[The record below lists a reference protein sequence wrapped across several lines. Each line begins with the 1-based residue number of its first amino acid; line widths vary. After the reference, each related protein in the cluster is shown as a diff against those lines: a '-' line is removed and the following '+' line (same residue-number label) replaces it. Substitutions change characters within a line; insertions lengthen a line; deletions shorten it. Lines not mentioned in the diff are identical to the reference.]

1 VTGLYRKTVL
11 PNGIVVLTEQM
22 PQVRSVSIGVWV
34 KVGSRV
40 EKGERAGIS
49 HFIEHLLFK
58 GTESRSA
65 EEIAQAI
72 DSVGGTLDAFTS
84 RENTCLYAKV
94 LGEHLPLAVDLLSD
108 LLLHPRLASEDIEKE
123 RRVVLEEIKMVE
135 DDPDDLI
142 HDLFAMQLWRDHPLG
157 RPVLGF
163 RDTLQAITQQDILDH
178 LRDFYQPDRVIVAAA
193 GDLEHERVTD
203 LVAAAFGRRAG
214 RAIAANGSS
223 PTPYHT
229 VHHAER
235 DSAQMH
241 LVLGAE
247 GLPYNHTNRYA
258 FYLLNAI
265 LGSSMSSRLFQ
276 EVREKRGLAYSI
288 YSYQAS
294 YHDSGLLAVYA
305 GTSAESYPQVVD
317 LIRAEFIRL
326 GQGPVDLA
334 EFHRAKAQLKGNLL
348 LGLEST
354 SSRMTRLAKTEIYF
368 QRYFDLDEIIR
379 GIDGVSAETF
389 AELNRSLF
397 EPERYAL
404 TTIGRLN

>member
-1 VTGLYRKTVL
+1 M
-11 PNGIVVLTEQM
+11 VVLTEQM
-22 PQVRSVSIGVWV
+22 PQVRSVSIGLWV
-34 KVGSRV
+34 KVGSRY
-40 EKGERAGIS
+40 ERGDRAGIS

-65 EEIAQAI
+65 EEIAQAV

-94 LGEHLPLAVDLLSD
+94 LGEDLPLAVDLLSD
-108 LLLHPRLASEDIEKE
+108 LLLRPRLDSEDIEKE

-142 HDLFAMQLWRDHPLG
+142 HDLFAQQLWRDHPLG
-157 RPVLGF
+157 RPVLGS
-163 RDTLQAITQQDILDH
+163 RQTLQALNRQDILDH
-178 LRDFYQPDRVIVAAA
+178 IHSFYQPDRVIVAAA
-193 GDLEHERVTD
+193 GDLEHARVAD
-203 LVAAAFGRRAG
+203 LVWSAFRDWRGCAMVT
-214 RAIAANGSS
+214 NGPS
-223 PTPYHT
+223 PTSYHT
-229 VHHAER
+229 VHHEER
-235 DSAQMH
+235 DSAQLH
-241 LVLGAE
+241 LVIGAE
-247 GLPYNHTNRYA
+247 GLPYNHGNRYA
-258 FYLLNAI
+258 FYLMNAI

-276 EVREKRGLAYSI
+276 EIREKRGLAYSI

-294 YHDSGLLAVYA
+294 YQDSGLLAVYA
-305 GTSAESYPQVVD
+305 GTSAEAYPQVVD
-317 LIRAEFIRL
+317 LIRAEFARL
-326 GQGPVDLA
+326 RQGPVDLT

-379 GIDGVSAETF
+379 GIDGVSPETF
-389 AELNRSLF
+389 ADLNRSLF

-404 TTIGRLN
+404 TTIGHLA

>member
-1 VTGLYRKTVL
+1 MLG
-11 PNGIVVLTEQM
+11 NGIVVLTERM

-34 KVGSRV
+34 KVGSRY
-40 EKGERAGIS
+40 EPAERAGIS

-58 GTESRSA
+58 GTEHRSA

-72 DSVGGTLDAFTS
+72 DSVGWTLDAFTS

-94 LGEHLPLAVDLLSD
+94 LGEDLPLAMDLLSD
-108 LLLHPRLASEDIEKE
+108 LLLHPRLDPADIEKE

-142 HDLFAMQLWRDHPLG
+142 HDVFAAQFWRDHPLG

-163 RDTLQAITQQDILDH
+163 RQTLQPLTRQDIQAH
-178 LRDFYQPDRVIVAAA
+178 LSDFYQPNNIIVAAA
-193 GDLEHERVTD
+193 GDLDHGRVTE
-203 LVAAAFGRRAG
+203 LTWSAFGKWQGTAVT
-214 RAIAANGSS
+214 ANGSS
-223 PTPYHT
+223 PTSYHT
-229 VHHAER
+229 THHEER
-235 DSAQMH
+235 DSAQLH

-247 GLPYNHTNRYA
+247 GLPYNHSNRYA

-276 EVREKRGLAYSI
+276 EIREKRGLAYSI

-294 YHDSGLLAVYA
+294 YQDSGLLAVYA

-317 LIRAEFIRL
+317 LIRAEFARL
-326 GQGPVDLA
+326 RHGPVDLT

-368 QRYFDLDEIIR
+368 GRYFDLDEIIR
-379 GIDGVSAETF
+379 GIDGVSPDSF

-397 EPERYAL
+397 GPDRYAL
-404 TTIGRLN
+404 TTIGHLS

>member
-1 VTGLYRKTVL
+1 LYKKEVL
-11 PNGIVVLTEQM
+11 GNGMVVLTEQM
-22 PQVRSVSIGVWV
+22 PQVRSVSIGLWV
-34 KVGSRV
+34 KVGSRY
-40 EKGERAGIS
+40 ERGDRGGIS

-58 GTESRSA
+58 GTQNRSA
-65 EEIAQAI
+65 EEIAQAV

-94 LGEHLPLAVDLLSD
+94 LGEDLPLAMDLLSD
-108 LLLHPRLASEDIEKE
+108 LLLRPRLDSEDIEKE

-142 HDLFAMQLWRDHPLG
+142 HDLFAQQLWRDHPLG
-157 RPVLGF
+157 RPVLGS
-163 RDTLQAITQQDILDH
+163 RQTLRALNRQDILDH
-178 LRDFYQPDRVIVAAA
+178 IHSFYQPDRVIVAAA
-193 GDLEHERVTD
+193 GDLEHARVAD
-203 LVAAAFGRRAG
+203 LVWSAFRGWRG
-214 RAIAANGSS
+214 SAIVTNGPS
-223 PTPYHT
+223 PTSYHT
-229 VHHAER
+229 MHHEER
-235 DSAQMH
+235 DSAQLH
-241 LVLGAE
+241 LVIGAE
-247 GLPYNHTNRYA
+247 GLPYNHGNRYA
-258 FYLLNAI
+258 FYLMNAI

-276 EVREKRGLAYSI
+276 EIREKRGLAYSI

-294 YHDSGLLAVYA
+294 YQDSGLLAVYA
-305 GTSAESYPQVVD
+305 GTSAEAYPQVVD
-317 LIRAEFIRL
+317 LIRAEFARL
-326 GQGPVDLA
+326 RQGPVDLA

-379 GIDGVSAETF
+379 GIDGVSPETF

-404 TTIGRLN
+404 TTIGHLA

>member
-1 VTGLYRKTVL
+1 MLG
-11 PNGIVVLTEQM
+11 NGIVVLTERM

-34 KVGSRV
+34 KVGSRN
-40 EKGERAGIS
+40 EPMERAGIS

-58 GTESRSA
+58 GTQSRSA
-65 EEIAQAI
+65 EEIAQAV

-94 LGEHLPLAVDLLSD
+94 LGEDLPLAMDLLSD
-108 LLLHPRLASEDIEKE
+108 LLLHPRLDPADIEKE

-142 HDLFAMQLWRDHPLG
+142 HDIFAQQLWRDHPLG

-163 RDTLQAITQQDILDH
+163 RHTLQPLTRQDILEH
-178 LRDFYQPDRVIVAAA
+178 LRDLYQPDRVIVAAA
-193 GDLEHERVTD
+193 GDLDHGRVAELTWS
-203 LVAAAFGRRAG
+203 AFGKWQGKAVTT
-214 RAIAANGSS
+214 NGSS
-223 PTPYHT
+223 PTSYHT
-229 VHHAER
+229 THHEER
-235 DSAQMH
+235 DSAQLH

-247 GLPYNHTNRYA
+247 GLPYNHSNRYA

-276 EVREKRGLAYSI
+276 EIREKRGLAYSI

-294 YHDSGLLAVYA
+294 YQDSGLLAVYA
-305 GTSAESYPQVVD
+305 GTSAEAYPQVVD
-317 LIRAEFIRL
+317 LIRAEFARL
-326 GQGPVDLA
+326 RQGPVDLT

-354 SSRMTRLAKTEIYF
+354 SSRMTRLANTEIYF
-368 QRYFDLDEIIR
+368 GRYFDLDEIIR
-379 GIDGVSAETF
+379 GIDGVSSETF

-404 TTIGRLN
+404 TTIGHLS

>member
-1 VTGLYRKTVL
+1 MLG
-11 PNGIVVLTEQM
+11 NGIVVLTERM

-34 KVGSRV
+34 KVGSRY
-40 EKGERAGIS
+40 EPAERAGIS

-58 GTESRSA
+58 GTEHRSA

-94 LGEHLPLAVDLLSD
+94 LGEDLPLAMDLLSD
-108 LLLHPRLASEDIEKE
+108 LLLHPRLDPADIEKE

-142 HDLFAMQLWRDHPLG
+142 HDVFAAQFWRDHPLG

-163 RDTLQAITQQDILDH
+163 RQTLQPLTRQDIQAH
-178 LRDFYQPDRVIVAAA
+178 LSDFYQPDNIIVAAA
-193 GDLEHERVTD
+193 GDLDHGRVTE
-203 LVAAAFGRRAG
+203 LTWSAFGKWQGTAVT
-214 RAIAANGSS
+214 ANGSS
-223 PTPYHT
+223 PTSYHT
-229 VHHAER
+229 THHEER
-235 DSAQMH
+235 DSAQLH

-247 GLPYNHTNRYA
+247 GLPYNHSNRYA

-276 EVREKRGLAYSI
+276 EIREKRGLAYSI

-294 YHDSGLLAVYA
+294 YQDSGLLAVYA

-317 LIRAEFIRL
+317 LIRAEFARL
-326 GQGPVDLA
+326 RHDPVDLT

-368 QRYFDLDEIIR
+368 GRYFDLDEIIR
-379 GIDGVSAETF
+379 GIDGVSPDSF

-397 EPERYAL
+397 GPDRYAL
-404 TTIGRLN
+404 TTIGHLS

>member
-1 VTGLYRKTVL
+1 MYKKEVL
-11 PNGIVVLTEQM
+11 GNGMVVLTEQM
-22 PQVRSVSIGVWV
+22 PQVRSVSIGLWV
-34 KVGSRV
+34 KVGSRY
-40 EKGERAGIS
+40 ERADRAGIS

-65 EEIAQAI
+65 EEIAQAV

-94 LGEHLPLAVDLLSD
+94 LGEDLPLAMDLLSD
-108 LLLHPRLASEDIEKE
+108 LLLRPRLDSEDIEKE

-142 HDLFAMQLWRDHPLG
+142 HDLFAQQLWPDHPLG
-157 RPVLGF
+157 QPVLGS
-163 RDTLQAITQQDILDH
+163 RQTLRALCRQDILDH
-178 LRDFYQPDRVIVAAA
+178 IHSFYQPDRVIVAAA
-193 GDLEHERVTD
+193 GDLEHGRVAD
-203 LVAAAFGRRAG
+203 LVWSAFRGWRG
-214 RAIAANGSS
+214 SAIVTNGPS
-223 PTPYHT
+223 PTSYHT
-229 VHHAER
+229 VHHEER
-235 DSAQMH
+235 DSAQLH
-241 LVLGAE
+241 LVIGAE
-247 GLPYNHTNRYA
+247 GLPYNHGNRYA
-258 FYLLNAI
+258 FYLMNAI

-276 EVREKRGLAYSI
+276 EIREKRGLAYSI

-294 YHDSGLLAVYA
+294 YQDSGLLAVYA
-305 GTSAESYPQVVD
+305 GTSAEAYPQVVD
-317 LIRAEFIRL
+317 LIRAEFARL
-326 GQGPVDLA
+326 RQGPVDLK

-368 QRYFDLDEIIR
+368 QRYFDLDEIIQ
-379 GIDGVSAETF
+379 GIDGVSPETF

-404 TTIGRLN
+404 TTIGHLA

>member
-1 VTGLYRKTVL
+1 MLG
-11 PNGIVVLTEQM
+11 NGIVVLTERM
-22 PQVRSVSIGVWV
+22 PQVRSVSVGVWV
-34 KVGSRV
+34 KVGSRN
-40 EKGERAGIS
+40 EPADRAGVS

-94 LGEHLPLAVDLLSD
+94 LGEDLPLAMDLLSD
-108 LLLHPRLASEDIEKE
+108 LLLHPRLDPADIEKE

-142 HDLFAMQLWRDHPLG
+142 HDIFAQQLWRDHPLG

-163 RDTLQAITQQDILDH
+163 RQTLQQLARQDILEH
-178 LRDFYQPDRVIVAAA
+178 LRDFYQPDGIVVAAA
-193 GDLEHERVTD
+193 GDLDHGRVAELTWS
-203 LVAAAFGRRAG
+203 AFGKWQGKAVG
-214 RAIAANGSS
+214 SNGSS
-223 PTPYHT
+223 PISYHT
-229 VHHAER
+229 VHHEER
-235 DSAQMH
+235 DSAQLH

-247 GLPYNHTNRYA
+247 GLPYSHGNRYA

-288 YSYQAS
+288 FSYQAS
-294 YHDSGLLAVYA
+294 YQDSGLLAVYA
-305 GTSAESYPQVVD
+305 GTSAESYPQVVE
-317 LIRAEFIRL
+317 LIRAEFARL
-326 GQGPVDLA
+326 RQGPVDLA

-368 QRYFDLDEIIR
+368 GRYFDLDEIIR
-379 GIDGVSAETF
+379 GIDGVSPETF

-404 TTIGRLN
+404 TTIGRLS

>member
-1 VTGLYRKTVL
+1 M
-11 PNGIVVLTEQM
+11 VVLTEQM
-22 PQVRSVSIGVWV
+22 PQVRSVSIGLWV
-34 KVGSRV
+34 KVGSRY
-40 EKGERAGIS
+40 ERGDRGGIS

-58 GTESRSA
+58 GTQNRSA
-65 EEIAQAI
+65 EEIAQAV

-94 LGEHLPLAVDLLSD
+94 LGEDLPLAMDLLSD
-108 LLLHPRLASEDIEKE
+108 LLLRPRLDSEDIEKE

-142 HDLFAMQLWRDHPLG
+142 HDLFAQHLWRDHPLG
-157 RPVLGF
+157 RPVLGS
-163 RDTLQAITQQDILDH
+163 RQTLRALNRQDILDH
-178 LRDFYQPDRVIVAAA
+178 IRSFYQPDRVIVAAA
-193 GDLEHERVTD
+193 GDLEHARVAD
-203 LVAAAFGRRAG
+203 LVWSAFRGWRG
-214 RAIAANGSS
+214 SAIVTNGPS
-223 PTPYHT
+223 PTSYHT
-229 VHHAER
+229 MHHEER
-235 DSAQMH
+235 DSAQLH
-241 LVLGAE
+241 LVIGAE
-247 GLPYNHTNRYA
+247 GLPYNHGNRYA
-258 FYLLNAI
+258 FYLMNAI

-276 EVREKRGLAYSI
+276 EIREKRGLAYSI

-294 YHDSGLLAVYA
+294 YQDSGLLAVYA
-305 GTSAESYPQVVD
+305 GTSAEAYPQVVD
-317 LIRAEFIRL
+317 LIRAEFARL
-326 GQGPVDLA
+326 RQGPVDLT

-379 GIDGVSAETF
+379 GIDGVSPETF

-404 TTIGRLN
+404 TTIGHLA

>member
-1 VTGLYRKTVL
+1 MLG
-11 PNGIVVLTEQM
+11 NGIVVLTEQM

-34 KVGSRV
+34 KVGSRN
-40 EKGERAGIS
+40 ELAERAGIS

-94 LGEHLPLAVDLLSD
+94 LGEDLPLAVELLSD
-108 LLLHPRLASEDIEKE
+108 LLLHPRLDPADIEKE

-142 HDLFAMQLWRDHPLG
+142 HDIFAQQLWRDHPLG

-163 RDTLQAITQQDILDH
+163 RHTLQPLTRQDIGQH
-178 LRDFYQPDRVIVAAA
+178 LHDFYQPDNIIVAAA
-193 GDLEHERVTD
+193 GDLDHGRVAELTWS
-203 LVAAAFGRRAG
+203 AFGGWHGKAVT
-214 RAIAANGSS
+214 ANGSS
-223 PTPYHT
+223 PTSYHT
-229 VHHAER
+229 THHEER
-235 DSAQMH
+235 DSAQLH

-247 GLPYNHTNRYA
+247 GLSYNHSNRYA

-265 LGSSMSSRLFQ
+265 LGGSMSSRLFQ
-276 EVREKRGLAYSI
+276 EIREKRGLAYSI

-294 YHDSGLLAVYA
+294 YQDSGLLAVYA
-305 GTSAESYPQVVD
+305 GTSAEAYPQVVD
-317 LIRAEFIRL
+317 LIRAEFARL
-326 GQGPVDLA
+326 RQGPVDLT

-368 QRYFDLDEIIR
+368 GRYFDLDEIIQ
-379 GIDGVSAETF
+379 GIDGVSPETF

-404 TTIGRLN
+404 TTIGHLT

>member
-1 VTGLYRKTVL
+1 VL
-11 PNGIVVLTEQM
+11 GNGIVVLTERM

-34 KVGSRV
+34 KVGSRN
-40 EKGERAGIS
+40 EPMERAGIS

-58 GTESRSA
+58 GTQSRSA
-65 EEIAQAI
+65 EEIAQAV

-94 LGEHLPLAVDLLSD
+94 LGEDLPLAMDLLSD
-108 LLLHPRLASEDIEKE
+108 LLLHPRLDPADIEKE

-142 HDLFAMQLWRDHPLG
+142 HDIFAQQLWRDHPLG

-163 RDTLQAITQQDILDH
+163 RHTLQPLTRQDILEH
-178 LRDFYQPDRVIVAAA
+178 LRDLYQPDRVIVAAA
-193 GDLEHERVTD
+193 GDLDHGRVAELTWS
-203 LVAAAFGRRAG
+203 AFGKWQGKAVTT
-214 RAIAANGSS
+214 NGSS
-223 PTPYHT
+223 PTSYHT
-229 VHHAER
+229 THHEER
-235 DSAQMH
+235 DSAQLH

-247 GLPYNHTNRYA
+247 GLPYNHSNRYA

-276 EVREKRGLAYSI
+276 EIREKRGLAYSI

-294 YHDSGLLAVYA
+294 YQDSGLLAVYA
-305 GTSAESYPQVVD
+305 GTSAEAYPQVVD
-317 LIRAEFIRL
+317 LIRAEFARL
-326 GQGPVDLA
+326 GQGPVDLT

-354 SSRMTRLAKTEIYF
+354 SSRMTRLANTEIYF
-368 QRYFDLDEIIR
+368 GRYFDLDEIIR
-379 GIDGVSAETF
+379 GIDGVSSETF

-404 TTIGRLN
+404 TTIGHLS

>member
-1 VTGLYRKTVL
+1 MLG
-11 PNGIVVLTEQM
+11 NGIVVLTERM

-34 KVGSRV
+34 KVGSRY
-40 EKGERAGIS
+40 EPAERAGIS

-58 GTESRSA
+58 GTEHRSA

-94 LGEHLPLAVDLLSD
+94 LGEDLPLAMDLLSD
-108 LLLHPRLASEDIEKE
+108 LLLHPRLDPADIEKE

-142 HDLFAMQLWRDHPLG
+142 HDVFAAQFWRDHPLG

-163 RDTLQAITQQDILDH
+163 RQTLQPLTRQDIQAH
-178 LRDFYQPDRVIVAAA
+178 LSDFYQPDNIIVAAA
-193 GDLEHERVTD
+193 GDLDHGRVTE
-203 LVAAAFGRRAG
+203 LTWSAFGKWQGTAVT
-214 RAIAANGSS
+214 ANGSS
-223 PTPYHT
+223 PTSYHT
-229 VHHAER
+229 THHEER
-235 DSAQMH
+235 DSAQLH

-247 GLPYNHTNRYA
+247 GLPYNHSNRYA

-276 EVREKRGLAYSI
+276 EIREKRGLAYSI

-294 YHDSGLLAVYA
+294 YQDSGLLAVYA

-317 LIRAEFIRL
+317 LIRAEFARL
-326 GQGPVDLA
+326 RHDPVDLT

-368 QRYFDLDEIIR
+368 GRYFDLDEIIR
-379 GIDGVSAETF
+379 GIDGVSPDSF

-397 EPERYAL
+397 VLDR
-404 TTIGRLN
+404 

>member
-1 VTGLYRKTVL
+1 M
-11 PNGIVVLTEQM
+11 VLTEQM
-22 PQVRSVSIGVWV
+22 PQVRSVSMGVWV
-34 KVGSRV
+34 KVGSRY
-40 EKGERAGIS
+40 EKAERAGIS

-58 GTESRSA
+58 GTQSRSA

-108 LLLHPRLASEDIEKE
+108 LLLYPRLDPEDIERE

-142 HDLFAMQLWRDHPLG
+142 HDLFAQQLWRDHPLG
-157 RPVLGF
+157 RPVLGS
-163 RDTLQAITQQDILDH
+163 RDTLQALTRQDILDH
-178 LRDFYQPDRVIVAAA
+178 LRDFYQADRVIVAAA
-193 GDLEHERVTD
+193 GDLEHRRVVE
-203 LVAAAFGRRAG
+203 LVWSAFGTWQG
-214 RAIAANGSS
+214 RSLPTNGSS
-223 PTPYHT
+223 PVSYHT

-235 DSAQMH
+235 DSAQLH

-247 GLPYNHTNRYA
+247 GLPYNHANRYA

-288 YSYQAS
+288 YSYLAS
-294 YHDSGLLAVYA
+294 YYDSGLLAVYA

-317 LIRAEFIRL
+317 LIRAEFARL
-326 GQGPVDLA
+326 REGPVDLT

-368 QRYFDLDEIIR
+368 GRYFDLDEIIQ
-379 GIDGVSAETF
+379 GIDGVSPQTF

-397 EPERYAL
+397 EPDRYAL
-404 TTIGRLN
+404 TTIGHLS

>member
-1 VTGLYRKTVL
+1 VL
-11 PNGIVVLTEQM
+11 PSGIVVLTEQM

-34 KVGSRV
+34 KVGSRY
-40 EKGERAGIS
+40 EPAERAGIS

-58 GTESRSA
+58 GTQSRSA

-72 DSVGGTLDAFTS
+72 DGVGGTLDAFTS

-94 LGEHLPLAVDLLSD
+94 LGEDLPLAVDLLSD
-108 LLLHPRLASEDIEKE
+108 LLLRPRLDPGDIEKE
-123 RRVVLEEIKMVE
+123 RRVVQEEIKMVE

-142 HDLFAMQLWRDHPLG
+142 HDLFAQQLWPDHPLG

-163 RDTLQAITQQDILDH
+163 RQSLQGLTRQDILDH

-193 GDLEHERVTD
+193 GDLEHGRVAE
-203 LVAAAFGRRAG
+203 LVHAAFGAWRG
-214 RAIAANGSS
+214 RAIPTNGSS
-223 PTPYHT
+223 PTSCHT
-229 VHHAER
+229 IRHEER
-235 DSAQMH
+235 GSAQLH

-258 FYLLNAI
+258 FYMLNAI

-276 EVREKRGLAYSI
+276 EIREKRGLAYSI

-294 YHDSGLLAVYA
+294 YQEAGLLAVYA
-305 GTSAESYPQVVD
+305 GTSTEAYPQVVE
-317 LIRAEFIRL
+317 LIRAEFARL
-326 GQGPVDLA
+326 RQGPVDLD

-368 QRYFDLDEIIR
+368 GRYFDLDDIIR
-379 GIDGVSAETF
+379 GIDGVSPETF

-404 TTIGRLN
+404 TTIGHLA

>member
-1 VTGLYRKTVL
+1 
-11 PNGIVVLTEQM
+11 M

-34 KVGSRV
+34 KVGSRN
-40 EKGERAGIS
+40 EPAERAGVS

-58 GTESRSA
+58 GTQSRSA

-94 LGEHLPLAVDLLSD
+94 LGQDVPLAMDLLSD
-108 LLLHPRLASEDIEKE
+108 LLLRPRLDPADIEKE

-163 RDTLQAITQQDILDH
+163 RQTLQAVGRQDVADH

-193 GDLEHERVTD
+193 GDLDHARVAELTWS
-203 LVAAAFGRRAG
+203 AFGEWRG
-214 RAIAANGSS
+214 RSIAPNGSS
-223 PTPYHT
+223 PVSYHT
-229 VHHAER
+229 VRHEER
-235 DSAQMH
+235 DSAQLH
-241 LVLGAE
+241 LVLGAD
-247 GLPYNHTNRYA
+247 GLPYGHKDRYA
-258 FYLLNAI
+258 FYLVNAI

-276 EVREKRGLAYSI
+276 EIREKRGLAYSI

-294 YHDSGLLAVYA
+294 YQDSGLLAVYA
-305 GTSAESYPQVVD
+305 GTSAEAYPQVVD
-317 LIRAEFIRL
+317 LIRAEFARL
-326 GQGPVDLA
+326 RQEPVNME
-334 EFHRAKAQLKGNLL
+334 EFRRAKAQLKGNLL

-354 SSRMTRLAKTEIYF
+354 SSRMTRLARTEIYF
-368 QRYFDLDEIIR
+368 GRYFDLDEIIQ
-379 GIDGVSAETF
+379 GIDEVSPEAF
-389 AELNRSLF
+389 AGLNRSLF
-397 EPERYAL
+397 EPDRYAL
-404 TTIGRLN
+404 TTIGRLT

>member
-1 VTGLYRKTVL
+1 VL
-11 PNGIVVLTEQM
+11 GNSIVVLTEQM

-34 KVGSRV
+34 KVGSRN
-40 EKGERAGIS
+40 ELAERAGIS

-94 LGEHLPLAVDLLSD
+94 LGEHLPLAVELLSD
-108 LLLHPRLASEDIEKE
+108 LLLHPRLDAADIEKE

-142 HDLFAMQLWRDHPLG
+142 HDIFAQQLWRDHPLG

-163 RDTLQAITQQDILDH
+163 RHTLQPLTRQDIGQH
-178 LRDFYQPDRVIVAAA
+178 LHDFYQPDNIIVAAA
-193 GDLEHERVTD
+193 GDLDHGRVAELTWS
-203 LVAAAFGRRAG
+203 AFGGWQGKAVT
-214 RAIAANGSS
+214 ANGSS
-223 PTPYHT
+223 PTSYHT
-229 VHHAER
+229 THHEER
-235 DSAQMH
+235 DSAQLH

-247 GLPYNHTNRYA
+247 GLPYNHSNRYA

-276 EVREKRGLAYSI
+276 EIREKRGLAYSI

-294 YHDSGLLAVYA
+294 YQDSGLLAVYA
-305 GTSAESYPQVVD
+305 GTSAEAYPQVVD
-317 LIRAEFIRL
+317 LIRAEFARL
-326 GQGPVDLA
+326 RQGPVDLT

-368 QRYFDLDEIIR
+368 GRYFDLDEIIQ
-379 GIDGVSAETF
+379 GIDGVAPEAF

-404 TTIGRLN
+404 TTIGHLS

>member
-1 VTGLYRKTVL
+1 M
-11 PNGIVVLTEQM
+11 VVLTERM
-22 PQVRSVSIGVWV
+22 PQVRSVSIGLWI
-34 KVGSRV
+34 KVGSRF
-40 EKGERAGIS
+40 ERAERAGVS

-108 LLLHPRLASEDIEKE
+108 LLLRPRLSAEDIEKE

-142 HDLFAMQLWRDHPLG
+142 HDLFAQQLWPDHPLG

-163 RDTLQAITQQDILDH
+163 RQTLQTFTRMDILDH

-193 GDLEHERVTD
+193 GDLEHARVAELIWSVFRD
-203 LVAAAFGRRAG
+203 WHG
-214 RAIAANGSS
+214 RACASNGSS
-223 PTPYHT
+223 PTS
-229 VHHAER
+229 VHRVRHEER
-235 DSAQMH
+235 DSAQLH

-258 FYLLNAI
+258 FYLMNAI

-276 EVREKRGLAYSI
+276 EIREKRGLAYSI

-294 YHDSGLLAVYA
+294 YQDSGLLAVYA
-305 GTSAESYPQVVD
+305 GTSAESHRQVVD
-317 LIRAEFIRL
+317 LIRAEFARL
-326 GQGPVDLA
+326 RQGPVDLQ

-368 QRYFDLDEIIR
+368 QRYFDLDEIIQ
-379 GIDGVSAETF
+379 GIDGVSPETF
-389 AELNRSLF
+389 AQLNRALF
-397 EPERYAL
+397 EPDRYAL
-404 TTIGRLN
+404 TTIGRLA

>member
-1 VTGLYRKTVL
+1 MLG
-11 PNGIVVLTEQM
+11 NGIVVLTERM

-34 KVGSRV
+34 KVGSRN
-40 EKGERAGIS
+40 EPMERAGIS

-58 GTESRSA
+58 GTQSRSA
-65 EEIAQAI
+65 EEIAQAV

-94 LGEHLPLAVDLLSD
+94 LGEDLPLAMDLLSD
-108 LLLHPRLASEDIEKE
+108 LLLHPRLDPADIEKE

-142 HDLFAMQLWRDHPLG
+142 HDIFAQQLWRDHPLG

-163 RDTLQAITQQDILDH
+163 RHTLQPLTRQDILEH

-193 GDLEHERVTD
+193 GDLDHGRVAELTWS
-203 LVAAAFGRRAG
+203 AFGKWQGKAVTT
-214 RAIAANGSS
+214 NGSS
-223 PTPYHT
+223 PTSYHT
-229 VHHAER
+229 THHEER
-235 DSAQMH
+235 DSAQLH

-247 GLPYNHTNRYA
+247 GLPYNHSNRYA

-276 EVREKRGLAYSI
+276 EIREKRGLAYSI

-294 YHDSGLLAVYA
+294 YQDSGLMAVYA
-305 GTSAESYPQVVD
+305 GTSTEAYPQVVD
-317 LIRAEFIRL
+317 LIRAEFARL
-326 GQGPVDLA
+326 RQGPVDLT

-354 SSRMTRLAKTEIYF
+354 SSRMTRLANTEIYF
-368 QRYFDLDEIIR
+368 GRYFDLDEIIR
-379 GIDGVSAETF
+379 GIDGVSSETF

-404 TTIGRLN
+404 TTIGHLS

>member
-1 VTGLYRKTVL
+1 M
-11 PNGIVVLTEQM
+11 VLTERM
-22 PQVRSVSIGVWV
+22 PHVRSVAIGVWV
-34 KVGSRV
+34 KVGSRY

-58 GTESRSA
+58 GTETRSA
-65 EEIAQAI
+65 EEIARAI

-84 RENTCLYAKV
+84 REHTCLYAKV

-108 LLLHPRLASEDIEKE
+108 LLLHPRVDPVDLENE

-142 HDLFAMQLWRDHPLG
+142 HDLFAQQLWRDHPLG
-157 RPVLGF
+157 RPVLGS
-163 RDTLQAITQQDILDH
+163 RQTLSAITRQDVLDH

-193 GDLEHERVTD
+193 GDLEHGKVVD
-203 LVAAAFGRRAG
+203 LIRSALGAWQG
-214 RAIAANGSS
+214 RAIAVNGSS
-223 PTPYHT
+223 PVSYHT
-229 VHHAER
+229 VHHEER
-235 DSAQMH
+235 DSAQLH

-247 GLPYNHTNRYA
+247 GLPYNHRERYA

-276 EVREKRGLAYSI
+276 EIREKRGLAYSI

-294 YHDSGLLAVYA
+294 YQDSGLLAVYA
-305 GTSAESYPQVVD
+305 GTSAESHRQVVD
-317 LIRAEFIRL
+317 LIRAEFARL
-326 GQGPVDLA
+326 REGPVDLE
-334 EFHRAKAQLKGNLL
+334 EFRRAKEQLKGNLL

-379 GIDGVSAETF
+379 GIDGVSPEAF

-397 EPERYAL
+397 DPGRYAL
-404 TTIGRLN
+404 TTIGRLA

>member
-1 VTGLYRKTVL
+1 VVVTER
-11 PNGIVVLTEQM
+11 M

-34 KVGSRV
+34 KVGSRY
-40 EKGERAGIS
+40 EPAERAGIS

-58 GTESRSA
+58 GTEHRGA

-94 LGEHLPLAVDLLSD
+94 LGEDLPLAMELLSD
-108 LLLHPRLASEDIEKE
+108 LLLHPRLDPADIEKE

-142 HDLFAMQLWRDHPLG
+142 HDVFAQQLWRDHPLG

-163 RDTLQAITQQDILDH
+163 RQTLQPLTRQDVLAH
-178 LRDFYQPDRVIVAAA
+178 LSDFYQPDNIIVAAA
-193 GDLEHERVTD
+193 GDLDHGRVAELTGS
-203 LVAAAFGRRAG
+203 AFGKWQGKAV
-214 RAIAANGSS
+214 AANGSS
-223 PTPYHT
+223 PTSYHT
-229 VHHAER
+229 THHEER
-235 DSAQMH
+235 DSAQLH

-247 GLPYNHTNRYA
+247 GLPYNHSNRYA

-276 EVREKRGLAYSI
+276 EIREKRGLAYSI

-294 YHDSGLLAVYA
+294 YQDSGLLAVYA
-305 GTSAESYPQVVD
+305 GTSAEAYPQVVD
-317 LIRAEFIRL
+317 LIRAEFARL
-326 GQGPVDLA
+326 RQDPVDLT
-334 EFHRAKAQLKGNLL
+334 EFHRAKAQLKGSLL

-368 QRYFDLDEIIR
+368 GRYFDLDEIIR
-379 GIDGVSAETF
+379 GIDGVSPDTF

-397 EPERYAL
+397 EPDHYAL
-404 TTIGRLN
+404 TTIGHLS

>member
-1 VTGLYRKTVL
+1 MLG
-11 PNGIVVLTEQM
+11 NGIVVLTERM

-34 KVGSRV
+34 KVGSRN
-40 EKGERAGIS
+40 EPMERAGIS

-65 EEIAQAI
+65 EEIAQAV

-94 LGEHLPLAVDLLSD
+94 LGEDLPLAMDLLSD
-108 LLLHPRLASEDIEKE
+108 LLLHPRLDPADIEKE

-142 HDLFAMQLWRDHPLG
+142 HDIFAQQLWRDHPLG

-163 RDTLQAITQQDILDH
+163 RHTLQPLTRQDILEH

-193 GDLEHERVTD
+193 GDLDHGRVAELTWS
-203 LVAAAFGRRAG
+203 AFGKWQGKAVTT
-214 RAIAANGSS
+214 NGSF
-223 PTPYHT
+223 PTSYHT
-229 VHHAER
+229 THHEER
-235 DSAQMH
+235 DSAQLH

-247 GLPYNHTNRYA
+247 GLPYNHSNRYA

-276 EVREKRGLAYSI
+276 EIREKRGLAYSI

-294 YHDSGLLAVYA
+294 YQDSGLMAVYA

-317 LIRAEFIRL
+317 LIRAEFARL
-326 GQGPVDLA
+326 RQGPVDLT

-368 QRYFDLDEIIR
+368 ERYFDLDEIIR
-379 GIDGVSAETF
+379 GIDGVSPETF

-404 TTIGRLN
+404 TTIGHLS

>member
-1 VTGLYRKTVL
+1 
-11 PNGIVVLTEQM
+11 M

-34 KVGSRV
+34 KVGSRN
-40 EKGERAGIS
+40 EPAERAGVS

-58 GTESRSA
+58 GTQGRTA

-94 LGEHLPLAVDLLSD
+94 LGQDVPLAMDLLSD
-108 LLLHPRLASEDIEKE
+108 LLLRPRLDPADIEKE

-142 HDLFAMQLWRDHPLG
+142 HDLFAMQFWRDHPLG

-163 RDTLQAITQQDILDH
+163 RQTLQAVGRQDVVDH

-193 GDLEHERVTD
+193 GDLEHARVAELTCS
-203 LVAAAFGRRAG
+203 AFGEWRG
-214 RAIAANGSS
+214 RSIVSNGSS
-223 PTPYHT
+223 PVSYHT
-229 VHHAER
+229 VHHEER
-235 DSAQMH
+235 DSAQLH
-241 LVLGAE
+241 LVLGAD
-247 GLPYNHTNRYA
+247 GLPYGHKDRYA
-258 FYLLNAI
+258 FYLVNAI

-276 EVREKRGLAYSI
+276 EIREKRGLAYSI

-294 YHDSGLLAVYA
+294 YQDSGLLAVYA
-305 GTSAESYPQVVD
+305 GTSAEAYPQVVD
-317 LIRAEFIRL
+317 LIRAEFARL
-326 GQGPVDLA
+326 RQEPVA
-334 EFHRAKAQLKGNLL
+334 MEEFRRAKAQLKGNLL

-368 QRYFDLDEIIR
+368 GRYFDLDEIIQ
-379 GIDGVSAETF
+379 GIDEVSPETF
-389 AELNRSLF
+389 AGLNRSLF
-397 EPERYAL
+397 EPDRYAL
-404 TTIGRLN
+404 TTIGHLA

>member
-1 VTGLYRKTVL
+1 M
-11 PNGIVVLTEQM
+11 VVLTERM
-22 PQVRSVSIGVWV
+22 PQVRSVSIGVWI
-34 KVGSRV
+34 KVGSRF
-40 EKGERAGIS
+40 ERAERAGVS

-108 LLLHPRLASEDIEKE
+108 LLLHPRLAPEDIEKE

-142 HDLFAMQLWRDHPLG
+142 HDLFAQQLWPDHPLG

-163 RDTLQAITQQDILDH
+163 RQTLQTFTHQDIRDH
-178 LRDFYQPDRVIVAAA
+178 LRDFYQPDRVVVAAA
-193 GDLEHERVTD
+193 GDLEHARVAD
-203 LVAAAFGRRAG
+203 LVWSAFRGWHG
-214 RAIAANGSS
+214 RASASNGSS
-223 PTPYHT
+223 PTPVHT
-229 VHHAER
+229 VRHEER
-235 DSAQMH
+235 DSAQLH
-241 LVLGAE
+241 LVLGAQ
-247 GLPYNHTNRYA
+247 GLPYNHTERYA

-294 YHDSGLLAVYA
+294 YQDSGLLAVYA
-305 GTSAESYPQVVD
+305 GTSAESYRQVVD
-317 LIRAEFIRL
+317 LIRAEFARL
-326 GQGPVDLA
+326 RQGPVELQ

-368 QRYFDLDEIIR
+368 QRSFDLDEIIQ
-379 GIDGVSAETF
+379 GIDGVSPETF
-389 AELNRSLF
+389 AELNRGLF

-404 TTIGRLN
+404 TTIGRLA